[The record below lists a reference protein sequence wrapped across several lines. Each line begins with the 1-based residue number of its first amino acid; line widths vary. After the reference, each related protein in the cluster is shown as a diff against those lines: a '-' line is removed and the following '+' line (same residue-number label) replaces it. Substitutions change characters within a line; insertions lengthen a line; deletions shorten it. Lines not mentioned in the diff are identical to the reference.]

1 VTIQFLDAGDR
12 GVVDEGNQYS
22 AGNLIR
28 KGAGGFAAVGGPFV
42 SCYVAHMT
50 QPKALDALMER
61 AASWPEEAQAELV
74 RFMIDTEAKHFGVY
88 RLSDEE
94 REAVRKGMEAAERG
108 EFASDEE
115 VAALFR
121 RYRT

>member
-1 VTIQFLDAGDR
+1 MGHAKSLD
-12 GVVDEGNQYS
+12 
-22 AGNLIR
+22 
-28 KGAGGFAAVGGPFV
+28 
-42 SCYVAHMT
+42 T
-50 QPKALDALMER
+50 LMER

-88 RLSDEE
+88 RLSDEDRSRIE
-94 REAVRKGMEAAERG
+94 QSLAAADRG

-121 RYRT
+121 RYRK